1 MLSQNLLRNEVYL
14 IENNEIT
21 IIYAPLT
28 RYFSIYEG
36 IISYGDID
44 DDWLVEAT
52 SMNNVPDF
60 IKNKG
65 FVFDKDK
72 IRLRLNIT
80 SNCNL
85 SCEFCS
91 VKALKNGKDM
101 PEFISFKAISY
112 FSKFARLNKAKELEI
127 VFSGGEPTLRISF
140 I

>member
-80 SNCNL
+80 SNCQVDENR
-85 SCEFCS
+85 C
-91 VKALKNGKDM
+91 KIG
-101 PEFISFKAISY
+101 
-112 FSKFARLNKAKELEI
+112 FAFRF
-127 VFSGGEPTLRISF
+127 FSGIFVVWRFRGINYRAG
-140 I
+140 